1 MMKNILVIGGHDPS
15 GGAGIQADI
24 EAIAAN
30 GCHAVTVISALTVQD
45 TSNVFQMIPVKASIL
60 RRQLDVLL
68 DDMPVAAVKIGLIG
82 NAENAR
88 VIAQRLRM
96 MPQIPVIVDPVLA
109 AGGGSE
115 LATDALLQFYRNELL
130 PLTTVFTPNL
140 PEAQR
145 LSEKI
150 EVDSCAYA
158 LLDKGAK
165 NVLIT
170 GGHEQAEAVVN
181 RLYDISGKVEEWKW
195 PILEGEFHGS
205 GCTLASAIAAFV
217 AQQIPLKLA
226 LRLAQ
231 AYTCDALDSARKL
244 GKGQLIPLRIAGGG
258 NGDVE

>member
-1 MMKNILVIGGHDPS
+1 MKNILVIGGHDPS

-24 EAIAAN
+24 ESIAAN
-30 GCHAVTVISALTVQD
+30 GCHAVTVISTMTVQD
-45 TSNVFQMIPVKASIL
+45 TRNVFQMIPVQTSIL

-68 DDMPVAAVKIGLIG
+68 NDMPVAAVKIGLIG

-88 VIAQRLRM
+88 LIARRLRR

-145 LSEKI
+145 LSEQV
-150 EVDSCAYA
+150 EVDDCAFA

-170 GGHEQAEAVVN
+170 GGHEQDKAVVN
-181 RLYDISGKVEEWKW
+181 RLYDNSGKVEEWEW
-195 PILEGEFHGS
+195 QIFEGEFHGS

-217 AQQIPLKLA
+217 ARQIPLKLA

-231 AYTCDALDSARKL
+231 AYTCDTLDKALQL
-244 GKGQLIPLRIAGGG
+244 GNGQLIPLRITAGE
-258 NGDVE
+258 NGSAE

>member
-1 MMKNILVIGGHDPS
+1 MKNILVIGGHDPS

-45 TSNVFQMIPVKASIL
+45 TSNVFQMIPVKASVF

-68 DDMPVAAVKIGLIG
+68 DDMPIAAVKIGLIG

-88 VIAQRLRM
+88 VISQRLRM
-96 MPQIPVIVDPVLA
+96 MPQVPVVVDPVLA

-145 LSEKI
+145 LSEQV
-150 EVDSCAYA
+150 EVDDCAFV
-158 LLDKGAK
+158 LLEKGAR

-170 GGHEQAEAVVN
+170 GGHEQADAVVN
-181 RLYDISGKVEEWKW
+181 RLYDRNGNVEEWHW

-217 AQQIPLKLA
+217 AQQLPLNLA

-231 AYTCDALDSARKL
+231 AYTCDTLDQALQL
-244 GKGQLIPLRIAGGG
+244 GSGQLIPLRITAGGDG
-258 NGDVE
+258 GAK

>member
-1 MMKNILVIGGHDPS
+1 MKNILVIGGHDPS

-30 GCHAVTVISALTVQD
+30 GCHAMTVISALTVQD
-45 TSNVFQMIPVKASIL
+45 TSNVFQMIPVKASII
-60 RRQLDVLL
+60 RRQIDVLL
-68 DDMPVAAVKIGLIG
+68 DDMSVAAVKIGLIG

-88 VIAQRLRM
+88 LIARRLRT

-145 LSEKI
+145 LSEKS
-150 EVDSCAYA
+150 EVDSCALA

-170 GGHEQAEAVVN
+170 GGHEQGEAVIN
-181 RLYDISGKVEEWKW
+181 RLYDAGGKVDEWEW
-195 PILEGEFHGS
+195 PSIEGEFHGS

-231 AYTCDALDSARKL
+231 AYTCDTLDNARKL
-244 GKGQLIPLRIAGGG
+244 GQGQLIPLRVSGSQSE
-258 NGDVE
+258 NE

>member
-1 MMKNILVIGGHDPS
+1 MKNILVIGGHDPS

-30 GCHAVTVISALTVQD
+30 GCHAMTVISALTVQD

-82 NAENAR
+82 NAENAML
-88 VIAQRLRM
+88 IARRLRQ

-145 LSEKI
+145 LSEQV
-150 EVDSCAYA
+150 EVDDCAFS
-158 LLDKGAK
+158 LLEKGAR

-170 GGHEQAEAVVN
+170 GGHEQADAVVN
-181 RLYDISGKVEEWKW
+181 RLYDISGNVEEWHW

-217 AQQIPLKLA
+217 ARQIPLKLA

-231 AYTCDALDSARKL
+231 GYTCDTLDKALQL
-244 GKGQLIPLRIAGGG
+244 GKGQLIPLRIVAGG
-258 NGDVE
+258 NGGAE

>member
-1 MMKNILVIGGHDPS
+1 MKNILVIGGHDPS

-30 GCHAVTVISALTVQD
+30 GCHAVTVISAMTVQD

-68 DDMPVAAVKIGLIG
+68 DDMPVSAVKIGLIG

-88 VIAQRLRM
+88 LIAQRLRM

-145 LSEKI
+145 LSEKS
-150 EVDSCAYA
+150 EVDSCAFA
-158 LLDKGAK
+158 LLDKGAR

-170 GGHEQAEAVVN
+170 GGHEQADVVIN
-181 RLYDISGKVEEWKW
+181 RLYDISGKVEEWEW
-195 PILEGEFHGS
+195 QIFEGEFHGS

-217 AQQIPLKLA
+217 AREVPLKLA

-231 AYTCDALDSARKL
+231 AYTCDALDKARQL
-244 GKGQLIPLRIAGGG
+244 GKGQLIPLRVAGCS
-258 NGDVE
+258 NGDSE

>member
-1 MMKNILVIGGHDPS
+1 MKNILVIGGHDPS

-30 GCHAVTVISALTVQD
+30 GCHAVTVISTMTVQD
-45 TSNVFQMIPVKASIL
+45 TRNVFQMIPVQTSIL

-88 VIAQRLRM
+88 LIARRLRR
-96 MPQIPVIVDPVLA
+96 MPQVPVIVDPVLA

-115 LATDALLQFYRNELL
+115 LATGALLQFYRNELL
-130 PLTTVFTPNL
+130 PLTTIFTPNL

-145 LSEKI
+145 LSKLV
-150 EVDSCAYA
+150 EVDDCAFF

-170 GGHEQAEAVVN
+170 GGHEQDKAVVN
-181 RLYDISGKVEEWKW
+181 RLYDNSGKVEEWEW
-195 PILEGEFHGS
+195 QIFEGEFHGS

-231 AYTCDALDSARKL
+231 AYTCDTLDKALQL
-244 GKGQLIPLRIAGGG
+244 GNGQLIPLRITAGG
-258 NGDVE
+258 NGGAE

>member
-1 MMKNILVIGGHDPS
+1 MKNILVIGGHDPS

-45 TSNVFQMIPVKASIL
+45 TCNVFQMIPVKASVL

-88 VIAQRLRM
+88 LIAHRLRM
-96 MPQIPVIVDPVLA
+96 MPEVPVIVDPVLA

-130 PLTTVFTPNL
+130 TLTTVFTPNL

-145 LSEKI
+145 LSEKSD
-150 EVDSCAYA
+150 VDSCALA
-158 LLDKGAK
+158 LLDKGVK

-170 GGHEQAEAVVN
+170 GGHEQGEAVIN
-181 RLYDISGKVEEWKW
+181 RLYDASGKVSEWEW
-195 PILEGEFHGS
+195 PSIDGEFHGS
-205 GCTLASAIAAFV
+205 GCTLASAVAAFV
-217 AQQIPLKLA
+217 AQKIPLKLA

-231 AYTCDALDSARKL
+231 AYTCDTLDKASKL
-244 GKGQLIPLRIAGGG
+244 GKGQLIPQRVACTESGGSA
-258 NGDVE
+258 

>member
-1 MMKNILVIGGHDPS
+1 MKNILVIGGHDPS

-30 GCHAVTVISALTVQD
+30 GCHAMTVISALTVQD

-88 VIAQRLRM
+88 VIAQRLRQ
-96 MPQIPVIVDPVLA
+96 MPQVPVIVDPVLA

-130 PLTTVFTPNL
+130 PLTTIFTPNL
-140 PEAQR
+140 PEARR
-145 LSEKI
+145 LSGKS
-150 EVDSCAYA
+150 EVDSCAFE

-170 GGHEQAEAVVN
+170 GGHEQSEAVIN
-181 RLYDISGKVEEWKW
+181 RLYDISGKVEEWQW
-195 PILEGEFHGS
+195 QIFEGEFHGS
-205 GCTLASAIAAFV
+205 GCTLSSAIAAFI

-231 AYTCDALDSARKL
+231 AYTCDTLDNARQL
-244 GKGQLIPLRIAGGG
+244 GKGQLIPLRVAGCS
-258 NGDVE
+258 NGDSE